1 MYIQYNLSISK
12 GLHGVT
18 ARLLK
23 CVLMPSSISVALKR
37 SQVLPKITCS
47 YTYVYVVGCYA
58 AWNNNYSGQ
67 EEATLCIVK
76 CLKEDRKLVF
86 QMRNKVYSSTMS

>member
-1 MYIQYNLSISK
+1 
-12 GLHGVT
+12 
-18 ARLLK
+18 
-23 CVLMPSSISVALKR
+23 MPSSISVAVKG
-37 SQVLPKITCS
+37 SQVSPKVTCS
-47 YTYVYVVGCYA
+47 YTYAYVAGCFA

-86 QMRNKVYSSTMS
+86 QMRSKVYIQQQCHRLK

>member
-1 MYIQYNLSISK
+1 
-12 GLHGVT
+12 
-18 ARLLK
+18 
-23 CVLMPSSISVALKR
+23 MPFSISVVLKG
-37 SQVLPKITCS
+37 SQVSPQITCS
-47 YTYVYVVGCYA
+47 YTYIYVAGCYA

-86 QMRNKVYSSTMS
+86 QMRNKVAIQQH

>member
-1 MYIQYNLSISK
+1 
-12 GLHGVT
+12 
-18 ARLLK
+18 
-23 CVLMPSSISVALKR
+23 MPSSISVALKG
-37 SQVLPKITCS
+37 SQVSPNITCS
-47 YTYVYVVGCYA
+47 YTYMYVAGCYA

-86 QMRNKVYSSTMS
+86 QMRNKVYIQQQCHRLKLNSRKASGSI